1 MSNPCGSCMKFL
13 FCANRLDE
21 DCKTR
26 LDIQREPEGACFKIP
41 QCKECLLH
49 ASGHCKNSR
58 CITEAERVA
67 AFEKWDAKTSPKPAC
82 FSSQHSKR

>member
-1 MSNPCGSCMKFL
+1 MSNNPCVRCMKSL

-21 DCKTR
+21 DCKT
-26 LDIQREPEGACFKIP
+26 DIQREPEGVCFKVP
-41 QCKECLLH
+41 TCRECLLGC
-49 ASGHCKNSR
+49 SGHCKNSR
-58 CITEAERVA
+58 CMNEADRMK